1 MKKIL
6 VLSGLMM
13 AAIVALTG
21 CQTEFGTEM
30 VRGKALTVS
39 ASTDAGTKTV
49 NDGMSTL
56 WAEGDKISVFY
67 ADAGGTNYSEGIELT
82 LSEGAGTKGGVFVD
96 AAEASVAPDGSHD
109 WYAIY
114 PSGPKSPAS
123 NSAEGGFTYLGD
135 TRGLTQEGY
144 NSTNVLCGTACPMYG
159 VVKSESG
166 NPGFVMKQLATVIEF
181 NVVNKTGNPVKV
193 TRVTLDE
200 TETETPIIGSF
211 YVDFTGEKPEF
222 TPSEDASKVKTK
234 AQVTVNGATE
244 LAEEETAKIYL
255 PVVPYAHDP
264 MKPFRVA
271 IDGEIGGKAA
281 YQEVAIDVPANKC
294 LFEAGKIRRVHV
306 VLDEMTL
313 LEGNTI
319 SDVMSGNVGD
329 NYVVSDALVTMVYN
343 KGFFAQDGTGTILVY
358 MNAAPSV
365 AKGDKVD
372 INGVTSSY
380 SNMVQFKQPAV
391 SRKSSGNTVS
401 LTPVPY
407 TGTEVDAAAQNAT
420 QAYVS
425 LTATLTSA
433 TAATVEGAT
442 ATLSLTAATDPA
454 VTLTSGKKYNLTGYV
469 YGYYKGK
476 VYLYVDS
483 AEEVGGT
490 EPQPSSATIADA
502 HAATAGTTIAL
513 DDVVV
518 GGVFTKG
525 FFITDN
531 TDIFYVYL
539 NATQPTVTKGEK
551 VKVEGTISTYAG
563 NKQIKDDPAP
573 TITSAG
579 NGSFTLEP
587 VAWTGEDVVAAYA
600 DNNAAY
606 VTLTATATSTV
617 RAKVTGADDYVLYS
631 ATANQAEGVS
641 LVADKT
647 YTLTGYVYG
656 HNKSG
661 DNQQV
666 LFYIEKAEEVT
677 GDDPGPGPEPGG
689 DETTLPCTMSD
700 LIAAKGFE
708 VGTDKCYT
716 TLELSSSVRMSTT
729 GEPNCGAFYGT
740 SPNND
745 WRLYQNKNGN
755 VTISVAEGCSLKLV
769 EFIYNTKN
777 NGVLKNGD
785 EIINSGQGYECSGS
799 SVTYT
804 VGFKNQD
811 KGNGQVQIT
820 AVKVIYTGTGQFDPL
835 PDPEPEETQTT
846 ITMAGSKNVYV
857 GDTVELGA
865 TCNVAEATIVY
876 QSDNT
881 SIATVSDSG
890 VVTGVAVGEVKV
902 YARVTGVPGQYTD
915 AERYCTVTVQEQP
928 QQQEGEWHEFGISNI
943 QEGDEFVIVG
953 NGYALS
959 SANGTSGNP
968 PAVAVTVDNGKIT
981 STVTNEMVWTLTG
994 NMDDGFTFYPKGSD
1008 DKWLYA
1014 YASKTDL
1021 RIGTGE
1027 RKVFSMVIKDE
1038 KVYLVTKDDGSA
1050 RYICVYSAKP
1060 DWRAYAESS
1069 VSSNA
1074 THTQFFKKATRPSE

>member
-200 TETETPIIGSF
+200 TETGTPIIGSF

-281 YQEVAIDVPANKC
+281 YQEFAIDVPADKC

-329 NYVVSDALVTMVYN
+329 NYVVPDALVTMVYN

-380 SNMVQFKQPAV
+380 SNMVQFKQPVV
-391 SRKSSGNTVS
+391 SQKSSGNTVS

-433 TAATVEGAT
+433 TAATVEGAE
-442 ATLSLTAATDPA
+442 ATLSLTAATNPA

-469 YGYYKGK
+469 YGCYNGK

-502 HAATAGTTIAL
+502 HAATSGTSIAM
-513 DDVVV
+513 DDLLVAE
-518 GGVFTKG
+518 VFPQG
-525 FFITDN
+525 FMVTDN
-531 TDIFYVYL
+531 KDILFVFL
-539 NATQPTVTKGEK
+539 KEAPTVSKGDK
-551 VKVEGTISTYAG
+551 VSVEGTVGVYKG
-563 NKQIKDDPAP
+563 NKQIKEDPKP
-573 TITSAG
+573 TITASG
-579 NGSFTLEP
+579 TGTVTLSP
-587 VAWTGEDVVAAYA
+587 VEWTGEDVASAYV
-600 DNNAAY
+600 DNNAKY
-606 VTLTATATSTV
+606 VKLTATATSTV
-617 RAKVTGADDYVLYS
+617 NATVEGAGEKVLYI
-631 ATANQAEGVS
+631 ANNQKASGVTIEK
-641 LVADKT
+641 DKT
-647 YTLTGYVYG
+647 YNLTGYVYG
-656 HNKSG
+656 HGTYSG
-661 DNQQV
+661 TEQV
-666 LFYIEKAEEVT
+666 YFYAESAEEVT

-689 DETTLPCTMSD
+689 DETTLPCTMSE

-804 VGFKNQD
+804 VGFKDQD

-953 NGYALS
+953 NGYAMTNN
-959 SANGTSGNP
+959 NGTSSAP
-968 PAVAVTVDNGKIT
+968 VAVAVTVDNGKIT

-994 NMDDGFTFYPKGSD
+994 NTTDGFTFYPKGETE
-1008 DKWLYA
+1008 KWLYCNTSETSA
-1014 YASKTDL
+1014 HNNNM
-1021 RIGTGE
+1021 RVGTGA
-1027 RKVFSMVIKDE
+1027 RKVFVTDIRDE
-1038 KVYLVTKDDGSA
+1038 KVYLVTKDDKVA
-1050 RYICVYSAKP
+1050 RYVCVYNNA
-1060 DWRAYAESS
+1060 DWRGYVEASI
-1069 VSSNA
+1069 VA
-1074 THTQFFKKATRPSE
+1074 TDTKFYKKAVRQ

>member
-6 VLSGLMM
+6 VLLGLMM

-281 YQEVAIDVPANKC
+281 YQEFAIDVPANKC

-391 SRKSSGNTVS
+391 SPKSSGNTVS

-407 TGTEVDAAAQNAT
+407 TGTEVNAAAQNAT

-433 TAATVEGAT
+433 TAATVEGAE
-442 ATLSLTAATDPA
+442 ATLSLTAATNPA
-454 VTLTSGKKYNLTGYV
+454 VSLTSGKKYNLTGYV
-469 YGYYKGK
+469 YGYYNGK

-490 EPQPSSATIADA
+490 EPQPTSSTIADA
-502 HAATAGTTIAL
+502 HAATSGTSIAM
-513 DDVVV
+513 DDLLVAE
-518 GGVFTKG
+518 VFPQG
-525 FFITDN
+525 FMVTDN
-531 TDIFYVYL
+531 KDILFVFL
-539 NATQPTVTKGEK
+539 KEAPTVSKGDK
-551 VKVEGTISTYAG
+551 VSVEGTVGVYKG
-563 NKQIKDDPAP
+563 NKQIKEDPKP
-573 TITSAG
+573 TITASG
-579 NGSFTLEP
+579 TGTVTLSP
-587 VAWTGEDVVAAYA
+587 VEWTGEDVASAYV
-600 DNNAAY
+600 DNNAKY
-606 VTLTATATSTV
+606 VKLTATATSTV
-617 RAKVTGADDYVLYS
+617 NATVEGAGEKVLYI
-631 ATANQAEGVS
+631 ANNQKASGVTIEK
-641 LVADKT
+641 DKT
-647 YTLTGYVYG
+647 YNLTGYVYG
-656 HNKSG
+656 HGTYSG
-661 DNQQV
+661 TEQV
-666 LFYIEKAEEVT
+666 YFYAESAEEVT

-689 DETTLPCTMSD
+689 DETIVSWTMSE
-700 LIAAKGFE
+700 LMTAKGYE
-708 VGTDKCYT
+708 KNKCYT

-729 GEPNCGAFYGT
+729 GEPNCGAFFGT

-755 VTISVAEGCSLKLV
+755 LTVSVADGCSLKLV
-769 EFIYNTKN
+769 QLTFSVAN
-777 NGVLKNGD
+777 NGQLYNGND
-785 EIINSGQGYECSGS
+785 VVATGTTAIECEGS
-799 SVTYT
+799 SITFT
-804 VGFKNQD
+804 VGGTAD
-811 KGNGQVQIT
+811 NGQVKVT
-820 AVKVIYTGTGQFDPL
+820 AVKVVYTGSGEFDPL
-835 PDPEPEETQTT
+835 PDPEPEETQTS

-876 QSDNT
+876 QSEDT
-881 SIATVSDSG
+881 SIATVSDAG
-890 VVTGVAVGEVKV
+890 VVTGVAAGVVKV

-959 SANGTSGNP
+959 SANGTSDNP

-981 STVTNEMVWTLTG
+981 SDVTNVIVWTLKG
-994 NMDDGFTFYPKGSD
+994 NTTDGFTFYPKDNSD
-1008 DKWLYA
+1008 KYLYCNTTA
-1014 YASKTDL
+1014 ASKNNTNL
-1021 RIGTGE
+1021 RVGTTNNN
-1027 RKVFSMVIKDE
+1027 RNVFVLKSKDNCS
-1038 KVYLVTKDDGSA
+1038 YLVTKDEYVE
-1050 RYICVYSAKP
+1050 RYVCVYISDSAS
-1060 DWRAYAESS
+1060 DWRGYVEASANGTDTKFY
-1069 VSSNA
+1069 
-1074 THTQFFKKATRPSE
+1074 KKAVRQ